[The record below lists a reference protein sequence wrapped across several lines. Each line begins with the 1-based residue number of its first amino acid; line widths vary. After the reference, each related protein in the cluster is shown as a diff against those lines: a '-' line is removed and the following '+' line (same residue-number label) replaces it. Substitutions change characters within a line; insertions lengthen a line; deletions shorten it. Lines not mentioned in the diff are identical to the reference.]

1 MVILLG
7 CYWLLDS
14 LNMISPGIMS
24 MPVGIL
30 PYLFILLGMLLI
42 IVPLVHRKRP
52 GFFWG
57 LFFLIY
63 GGLILAGDWGKVSF
77 QWQDFWKLWP
87 YLIIYF
93 GLTLLFEGPGMM
105 VNRKRKNKNKKRR
118 VNVILDDDEEKP
130 FGEDRPGTS
139 FKFIHDA
146 SYKEENW
153 TVRPINERVKIVNY
167 NFDFTKAFIPEETIP
182 ITLSGWVGD
191 IKITIP
197 DDVPFRVSVK
207 ATVGDVRIAGEEH
220 SGILKNIDYQT
231 INYDQTV
238 RKIDFKFDFQVIDLT
253 ISQV

>member
-14 LNMISPGIMS
+14 LNIISPGILS
-24 MPVGIL
+24 LFVGVL
-30 PYLFILLGMLLI
+30 PYLLILLGLLLI
-42 IVPLVHRKRP
+42 AVPLVQRKQP

-63 GGLILAGDWGKVSF
+63 GGLILAGNRGAVAF

-93 GLTLLFEGPGMM
+93 GLTLLFDQPMIASG
-105 VNRKRKNKNKKRR
+105 RKHKHKNKQR
-118 VNVILDDDEEKP
+118 VKVILDDGDRQAGNDEDKVN
-130 FGEDRPGTS
+130 RS
-139 FKFIHDA
+139 FKFVHEA
-146 SYKEENW
+146 SFKQENW
-153 TVRPINERVKIVNY
+153 TARPINERVRIIDY

-197 DDVPFRVSVK
+197 DDVAFRVRAK
-207 ATVGDVRIAGEEH
+207 AKVGDARIAGEAQ
-220 SGILKNIDYQT
+220 SGILKNIDYKT
-231 INYDQTV
+231 RNYDEVV